1 MIPPALFFFFKIVL
15 ATWCI
20 FDYMRNLSYI
30 SVLGVDGLLLSACP
44 VYFMDIVN
52 FIGDW
57 NSWFKHFTGT
67 VNYSCCYH
75 NARYVGPLHSADRKS
90 VV

>member
-15 ATWCI
+15 AIWCI

-52 FIGDW
+52 FIGDCV
-57 NSWFKHFTGT
+57 SLVIILAFAEALLCFGYYACLYTL
-67 VNYSCCYH
+67 S
-75 NARYVGPLHSADRKS
+75 L
-90 VV
+90 